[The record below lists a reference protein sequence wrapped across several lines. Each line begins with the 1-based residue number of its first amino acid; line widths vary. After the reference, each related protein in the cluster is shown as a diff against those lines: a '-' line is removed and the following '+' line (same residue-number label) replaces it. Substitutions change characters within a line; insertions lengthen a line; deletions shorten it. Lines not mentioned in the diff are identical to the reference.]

1 MGSNAN
7 QFTVALWK
15 RERNWTELTF
25 AETCGTVT
33 KERKKN
39 WSQVTGVF
47 PVTMVKI
54 VEGAFTLQFPF
65 RFYSGKYIENN
76 CRYHDSLLS
85 IGELNALCVFSLGHN

>member
-33 KERKKN
+33 KERKKKLVIGDRRVPSN
-39 WSQVTGVF
+39 DGKNSRGRIYP
-47 PVTMVKI
+47 PVP
-54 VEGAFTLQFPF
+54 FSFLQWQIY
-65 RFYSGKYIENN
+65 RK
-76 CRYHDSLLS
+76 
-85 IGELNALCVFSLGHN
+85 

>member
-25 AETCGTVT
+25 AETCVTVT

-39 WSQVTGVF
+39 WSVGDLRVPSNDGKNSRRRIYP
-47 PVTMVKI
+47 PVP
-54 VEGAFTLQFPF
+54 FTFLQWQIY
-65 RFYSGKYIENN
+65 RK
-76 CRYHDSLLS
+76 
-85 IGELNALCVFSLGHN
+85 